1 MTTRRRWLIA
11 AGATALLLAIG
22 LAVFAQDE
30 RRLPSFLRR
39 DTTWQAMQER
49 GTWRIG
55 LDPSFPPFEMLDQA
69 GRPVGYDVDLALA
82 LAKTWGLEA
91 EIVAVGFDS
100 LPDTLKAGKIDS
112 IVSAYPFDER
122 LTQDFAFSAPYFDA
136 GVRLAVRA
144 GSPIATV
151 ADLSGR
157 RVGVEWGSMGD
168 MLGRQMQRDGVDV
181 TLVSL
186 ETPADLL
193 DALASKQEVDAI
205 LIDNVALRQAQGAGR
220 QIVAVDEPLES
231 VPYVIVMP
239 RRAAELHRNLDVS
252 LQSLQ
257 AEGHLAD
264 LESTW
269 FSDQQTSGSLP

>member
-11 AGATALLLAIG
+11 AGATAVLVAIG
-22 LAVFAQDE
+22 LVVFAQDE

-49 GTWRIG
+49 GTWRVG
-55 LDPSFPPFEMLDQA
+55 LDPSFPPFEMLDQE
-69 GRPVGYDVDLALA
+69 GRPVGYDVDLAQA

-122 LTQDFAFSAPYFDA
+122 LTQDYAFSAPYFDA

-144 GSPIATV
+144 GSPITTV

-186 ETPADLL
+186 ETPSDLL

-205 LIDNVALRQAQGAGR
+205 FIDNVALRQAQGAGR

-239 RRAAELHRNLDVS
+239 LRAAELHRNLEAS
-252 LQSLQ
+252 LKLLQ
-257 AEGHLAD
+257 ANGHLAN
-264 LESTW
+264 LENTW
-269 FSDQQTSGSLP
+269 FSNQQTNGSLP

>member
-11 AGATALLLAIG
+11 AGATAVLVAIG
-22 LAVFAQDE
+22 LVVFAQDE
-30 RRLPSFLRR
+30 GRLPSFLRR
-39 DTTWQAMQER
+39 DTTWQAMQGR
-49 GTWRIG
+49 GTWRVG
-55 LDPSFPPFEMLDQA
+55 LDPSFPPFEMLDQE
-69 GRPVGYDVDLALA
+69 GRPVGYDVDLAQA
-82 LAKTWGLEA
+82 LAKTWGMEA

-136 GVRLAVRA
+136 GVRLAVRV

-157 RVGVEWGSMGD
+157 RVGVEWGSVGD

-181 TLVSL
+181 TLVPL

-193 DALASKQEVDAI
+193 EALASQQEVDAI

-239 RRAAELHRNLDVS
+239 RRATELHQNLEAS
-252 LQSLQ
+252 LKLLQ
-257 AEGHLAD
+257 AEGHLGN
-264 LESTW
+264 LESAW
-269 FSDQQTSGSLP
+269 FSDQQTSGGLP

>member
-1 MTTRRRWLIA
+1 VTTRRRWLIA
-11 AGATALLLAIG
+11 AGATAVLVAIG
-22 LAVFAQDE
+22 LVVFAQDE

-49 GTWRIG
+49 GTWRVG
-55 LDPSFPPFEMLDQA
+55 LDPSFPPFEMLDQE
-69 GRPVGYDVDLALA
+69 GRPVGYDVDLAQA

-122 LTQDFAFSAPYFDA
+122 LTQDYAFSAPYFDA

-144 GSPIATV
+144 GSPITTV

-193 DALASKQEVDAI
+193 EALASKQEVDAI
-205 LIDNVALRQAQGAGR
+205 FIDNVALRQAQGAGR

-239 RRAAELHRNLDVS
+239 LRAAELHRNLEAS
-252 LQSLQ
+252 LKLLQ
-257 AEGHLAD
+257 ANGHLAN
-264 LESTW
+264 LENTW
-269 FSDQQTSGSLP
+269 FSNQQTNGSLP

>member
-1 MTTRRRWLIA
+1 
-11 AGATALLLAIG
+11 
-22 LAVFAQDE
+22 
-30 RRLPSFLRR
+30 
-39 DTTWQAMQER
+39 
-49 GTWRIG
+49 
-55 LDPSFPPFEMLDQA
+55 
-69 GRPVGYDVDLALA
+69 
-82 LAKTWGLEA
+82 
-91 EIVAVGFDS
+91 
-100 LPDTLKAGKIDS
+100 
-112 IVSAYPFDER
+112 
-122 LTQDFAFSAPYFDA
+122 
-136 GVRLAVRA
+136 
-144 GSPIATV
+144 
-151 ADLSGR
+151 
-157 RVGVEWGSMGD
+157 MGD

>member
-11 AGATALLLAIG
+11 AGATAVLVAIG
-22 LAVFAQDE
+22 LVVFAQDE

-49 GTWRIG
+49 GTWRVG
-55 LDPSFPPFEMLDQA
+55 LDPSFPPFEMLDQE
-69 GRPVGYDVDLALA
+69 GRPVGYDVDLAQA
-82 LAKTWGLEA
+82 LAKSWGLEA

-100 LPDTLKAGKIDS
+100 LLDTLKAGKIDS

-122 LTQDFAFSAPYFDA
+122 LTQDYAFSAPYFDA

-144 GSPIATV
+144 GSPITTV

-205 LIDNVALRQAQGAGR
+205 FIDNVALRQAQGAGR

-239 RRAAELHRNLDVS
+239 LRAAELHRNLEAS
-252 LQSLQ
+252 LKLLQ
-257 AEGHLAD
+257 ANGHLAN
-264 LESTW
+264 LENTW
-269 FSDQQTSGSLP
+269 FSNQQTNGSLP

>member
-1 MTTRRRWLIA
+1 
-11 AGATALLLAIG
+11 
-22 LAVFAQDE
+22 
-30 RRLPSFLRR
+30 
-39 DTTWQAMQER
+39 
-49 GTWRIG
+49 
-55 LDPSFPPFEMLDQA
+55 
-69 GRPVGYDVDLALA
+69 VGYDVDLAQA

-122 LTQDFAFSAPYFDA
+122 LTQDYAFSAPYFDA

-144 GSPIATV
+144 GSPITTV

-193 DALASKQEVDAI
+193 EALASKQEVDAI
-205 LIDNVALRQAQGAGR
+205 FIDNVALRQAQGA
-220 QIVAVDEPLES
+220 
-231 VPYVIVMP
+231 
-239 RRAAELHRNLDVS
+239 
-252 LQSLQ
+252 
-257 AEGHLAD
+257 
-264 LESTW
+264 
-269 FSDQQTSGSLP
+269 

>member
-1 MTTRRRWLIA
+1 VTTRRRWLIA
-11 AGATALLLAIG
+11 AGATAVLVAIG
-22 LAVFAQDE
+22 LVVFAQDE

-49 GTWRIG
+49 GTWRVG
-55 LDPSFPPFEMLDQA
+55 LDPSFPPFEMLDQE
-69 GRPVGYDVDLALA
+69 GRPVGYDVDLAQA

-122 LTQDFAFSAPYFDA
+122 LTQDYAFSAPYFDA

-144 GSPIATV
+144 GSPITTV

-205 LIDNVALRQAQGAGR
+205 FIDNVALRQAQGAGR

-239 RRAAELHRNLDVS
+239 RRAAELHQNLEAS
-252 LQSLQ
+252 LKLLQ
-257 AEGHLAD
+257 ANGQLAN
-264 LESTW
+264 LENTW
-269 FSDQQTSGSLP
+269 FSNQQTNGSLP